1 MLGSV
6 EIVCGLAILAVLFY
20 YYMTWKYDFWIKHG
34 IPGPKPKLFFGTS
47 KDLILARTTLGHYT
61 KQVYDEFNGTPLI
74 GLFMGRQPTLF
85 LNSLDLIKDV
95 LIKDFNKFSDR
106 GFKCQPRVEPLSQNI
121 LNLEPAQWR
130 PLRSKLSP
138 VFSSG
143 KLKDMYSFIV
153 DCSTNVIKYLDR
165 VVEKG
170 DIVKVRNITQ
180 KYTLDVIGNCGF
192 GIETK
197 VLENRLFFPE
207 FYNFLGHI
215 VPEKKI
221 TGFFTKLVAETIEY
235 RERNNIRRLDF
246 INVLMEMKKTQCF
259 YSPKKISSPA
269 HLKRP
274 PWAVGL
280 GSLGSNQ
287 LRPKPYQRC
296 LSGMMSPVKILY
308 AFHISFIDH
317 QTKSVQGQVDSST
330 YDAQAAIAFDTCSL
344 LAPTITKEGSKP
356 ECGETVGS
364 IELLFRAL
372 LTLQASTGPVG
383 MLPLRSQQQCPVS
396 LPYRDLV
403 GPAQVPWDRQ
413 FPYHNRHA
421 ASGSKTLRLYPIAPV
436 LFRRAIEDYTFHDTK
451 FTIPKDMY
459 VWISIY
465 ALHRDPEYFPN
476 PHIFDPERFNEEAI
490 AARHSMCYLPF
501 GDGPRNCIG
510 ERFSH
515 FQSKLGMIKI
525 LRNYKMD
532 VCEKT
537 FIPYEFDLQ
546 ASLMAPKEDIYL
558 RITKLKK

>member
-1 MLGSV
+1 MLLSTHESEMSCIKCCMILNKLSLLCLLSIEEKMLGSV

-106 GFKCQPRVEPLSQNI
+106 GFKYLQVEPLSQNI

-197 VLENRLFFPE
+197 VLENEDSEFHKVGKRIFSTDLENIARVRCKLFFPE

-246 INVLMEMKKTQCF
+246 INVLMEMKKNPEKIENMKLTNQFLTAQAFIFFVAGFKTSSATMANVLYELACHQDIQDKVRNEIMKF
-259 YSPKKISSPA
+259 YAEHGEEIK
-269 HLKRP
+269 
-274 PWAVGL
+274 
-280 GSLGSNQ
+280 
-287 LRPKPYQRC
+287 YE
-296 LSGMMSPVKILY
+296 
-308 AFHISFIDH
+308 HISQYKYLDKVF
-317 QTKSVQGQVDSST
+317 
-330 YDAQAAIAFDTCSL
+330 
-344 LAPTITKEGSKP
+344 KE
-356 ECGETVGS
+356 
-364 IELLFRAL
+364 
-372 LTLQASTGPVG
+372 
-383 MLPLRSQQQCPVS
+383 
-396 LPYRDLV
+396 
-403 GPAQVPWDRQ
+403 
-413 FPYHNRHA
+413 
-421 ASGSKTLRLYPIAPV
+421 TLRLYPIAPV

-476 PHIFDPERFNEEAI
+476 PHIFDSERFNEEAI